1 MAVGHMRLRHH
12 SASARQFH
20 GTGWEPHL
28 HSAASEGGPGGGAPS
43 GEGEK
48 PCDLGMLRV
57 APKTTKQGTRSIN
70 LPIILNY

>member
-1 MAVGHMRLRHH
+1 MR
-12 SASARQFH
+12 SGDTSFRQFQ
-20 GTGWEPHL
+20 GTGWEPRL